1 MRHFTATAYVVWD
14 RGVLIHWHKK
24 INLWLPPGGHVE
36 PNEDPVEAVLREI
49 FEETGLVSKISK
61 NPDATTLHF
70 DYPAI
75 IEPPRH
81 ILIEDIDDPED
92 GHHQHIDMIYY
103 CYPVDGIMDL
113 LQGWSLFSYEV
124 LENALKVHQLG
135 KEHLDPSIYTQLD
148 VLTLGVDAIDATI

>member
-1 MRHFTATAYVVWD
+1 M
-14 RGVLIHWHKK
+14 
-24 INLWLPPGGHVE
+24 E

-92 GHHQHIDMIYY
+92 GLHQHIDMIYY

-135 KEHLDPSIYTQLD
+135 KEHLDPSIYPPLD

>member
-1 MRHFTATAYVVWD
+1 MRHFTATGYVVWNQ
-14 RGVLIHWHKK
+14 GVLLHWHKK

-49 FEETGLVSKISK
+49 FEETGLVSKIFK
-61 NPDATTLHF
+61 NPNATTLHF
-70 DYPAI
+70 DYPEI

-81 ILIEDIDDPED
+81 ILIEDIDDPKD

-113 LQGWSLFSYEV
+113 LPGWSLFSYEL

-135 KEHLDPSIYTQLD
+135 KEHLDPSIYPPLD
-148 VLTLGVDAIDATI
+148 VLTLGVDAIGATI

>member
-1 MRHFTATAYVVWD
+1 MRHFTATGYVVSSQ
-14 RGVLIHWHKK
+14 GVLLHWHKK

-61 NPDATTLHF
+61 NPNATTLHF
-70 DYPAI
+70 DYPEI

-81 ILIEDIDDPED
+81 ILIEDIDDPKD

-113 LQGWSLFSYEV
+113 LPGWSLFSYEV
-124 LENALKVHQLG
+124 LQNALKVHQLG
-135 KEHLDPSIYTQLD
+135 KEHLDPSIYPPLD
-148 VLTLGVDAIDATI
+148 VLTLGIDAIGATI

>member
-1 MRHFTATAYVVWD
+1 M
-14 RGVLIHWHKK
+14 
-24 INLWLPPGGHVE
+24 E

-61 NPDATTLHF
+61 IPNATTLHF
-70 DYPAI
+70 DYPEI

-81 ILIEDIDDPED
+81 ILIEDIDDPKD

-113 LQGWSLFSYEV
+113 LPGWSLFSYEL

-135 KEHLDPSIYTQLD
+135 KEHLDPSIYPPLD
-148 VLTLGVDAIDATI
+148 VLTLGVDAIGATI

>member
-1 MRHFTATAYVVWD
+1 M
-14 RGVLIHWHKK
+14 
-24 INLWLPPGGHVE
+24 E
-36 PNEDPVEAVLREI
+36 PNEDPVKAVLREI

-61 NPDATTLHF
+61 NPNATTLHF
-70 DYPAI
+70 DYPEI

-81 ILIEDIDDPED
+81 ILIEDIDDPKD

-113 LQGWSLFSYEV
+113 LPGWSLFSYEL

-135 KEHLDPSIYTQLD
+135 KEPLNPSIYPPLD
-148 VLTLGVDAIDATI
+148 VLTLGVDAINATI